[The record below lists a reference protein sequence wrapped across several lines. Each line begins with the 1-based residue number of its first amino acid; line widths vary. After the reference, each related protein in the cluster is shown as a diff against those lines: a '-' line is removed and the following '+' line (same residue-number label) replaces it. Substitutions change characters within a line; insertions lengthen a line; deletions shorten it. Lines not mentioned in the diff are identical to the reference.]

1 MNKGV
6 SPLVF
11 GGLLAAFLLT
21 GVVFVVRSTM
31 ADTGSIDAAAARG
44 LSSYG
49 AANVAAAADAL
60 PTFAA
65 PSLDPVVTI
74 VTQPEVY
81 AMPTQQVVTVD
92 LPTATMQPTWTPLPT
107 WTPAPTWTPTIT
119 PTPVPRWRT
128 EMRGEWRYI
137 ELPIGWM
144 PCYLWSI
151 SNYGQGYVYSVAHV
165 DWAGY
170 IMGLSNDARYEMYRT
185 CKGM

>member
-65 PSLDPVVTI
+65 PSLDPIVTI
-74 VTQPEVY
+74 VEQPNEVY
-81 AMPTQQVVTVD
+81 AMPTPQVVMMD
-92 LPTATMQPTWTPLPT
+92 LPTSTMQPTS
-107 WTPAPTWTPTIT
+107 TPAPIWTLTIT
-119 PTPVPRWRT
+119 PTPVPRSRT

>member
-65 PSLDPVVTI
+65 PSLDPIVTI
-74 VTQPEVY
+74 VEQPNEVY
-81 AMPTQQVVTVD
+81 AMPTPQVVTVD
-92 LPTATMQPTWTPLPT
+92 LPTATMQPTWTP
-107 WTPAPTWTPTIT
+107 APTWT
-119 PTPVPRWRT
+119 
-128 EMRGEWRYI
+128 
-137 ELPIGWM
+137 
-144 PCYLWSI
+144 
-151 SNYGQGYVYSVAHV
+151 
-165 DWAGY
+165 
-170 IMGLSNDARYEMYRT
+170 
-185 CKGM
+185 